1 MPWCLSVVV
10 LLAFKY
16 LAGMRSGLFL
26 MVVGVFLY
34 ACTTDEEKG
43 CAFVPDTSGIALNVR
58 YESLENSLPA
68 IQTKADLARFMTAHP
83 GARELFFSRPSYPDD
98 STFIN
103 RLFQKF
109 SNPHIDTLLQETHR
123 VFGNGEML
131 KAEFQNAF
139 ANLKYYYPDFNP
151 PRVET
156 LISGLESDLFVTDT
170 VIYVSLD
177 YFLGPG
183 AKYRPNN
190 MYAYML
196 RRYTKDFIVPS
207 VMLLTGVDSRF
218 NKNSA
223 DDKSVLAEMIAYGK
237 AYYFAKS
244 MMPCTADS
252 LLLGYSTREME
263 GSLAFE
269 NLIWSRL
276 VQDEVLFSTS
286 HLVKQ
291 KYLAERPKTV
301 EVGEECPGRIA
312 QWVGWR
318 IVESYMREHPGTTL
332 PELMTMDDAG
342 KLFRESGYKPQVVK
356 LPSKEKI

>member
-1 MPWCLSVVV
+1 M
-10 LLAFKY
+10 K
-16 LAGMRSGLFL
+16 SGLFL
-26 MVVGVFLY
+26 TLFVFFC
-34 ACTTDEEKG
+34 ACTPDEEKG
-43 CAFVPDTSGIALNVR
+43 CAFVPDTSGIDLKVS
-58 YESLENSLPA
+58 YLSLEDSLPA
-68 IQTKADLARFMTAHP
+68 IQTKEDLARFMSAHP

-123 VFGNGEML
+123 VFGNGETL

-156 LISGLESDLFVTDT
+156 LISGLESDLFVTDS
-170 VIYVSLD
+170 VIYISLD

-196 RRYTKDFIVPS
+196 RRYTRDFIVPS
-207 VMLLTGVDSRF
+207 VMLLTAVDSRF

-223 DDKSVLAEMIAYGK
+223 DDKTILSEMIAYGK

-252 LLLGYSTREME
+252 LLLGYTTREME

-269 NLIWSRL
+269 HLIWSRL

-332 PELMTMDDAG
+332 PELMAMTDAG

-356 LPSKEKI
+356 LPSKEKS